1 MRFVRPAL
9 PLCLLLL
16 AGCGNRAPEPAETAT
31 LAATPTASVAAQ
43 DPLAADD
50 HAQAVPDAEP
60 RLMMQIQVV
69 LDRLGFTPGVIDG
82 ASGLSTRN
90 ALAGFQEANG
100 LPVTGNFDAP
110 TREKLGQ
117 WAVVPATRV
126 VTIPADFA
134 AGPFIPV
141 PARPAEQARL
151 SSLEE
156 KLAERFHTT
165 PAVLRSLNP
174 GGVPAGSGDAAPTE
188 PLRNPRTRPRGRTAR
203 LPLR

>member
-1 MRFVRPAL
+1 
-9 PLCLLLL
+9 
-16 AGCGNRAPEPAETAT
+16 
-31 LAATPTASVAAQ
+31 
-43 DPLAADD
+43 
-50 HAQAVPDAEP
+50 
-60 RLMMQIQVV
+60 
-69 LDRLGFTPGVIDG
+69 
-82 ASGLSTRN
+82 
-90 ALAGFQEANG
+90 
-100 LPVTGNFDAP
+100 
-110 TREKLGQ
+110 
-117 WAVVPATRV
+117 V
-126 VTIPADFA
+126 VTIPADFV

-151 SSLEE
+151 SSLGYASLEE